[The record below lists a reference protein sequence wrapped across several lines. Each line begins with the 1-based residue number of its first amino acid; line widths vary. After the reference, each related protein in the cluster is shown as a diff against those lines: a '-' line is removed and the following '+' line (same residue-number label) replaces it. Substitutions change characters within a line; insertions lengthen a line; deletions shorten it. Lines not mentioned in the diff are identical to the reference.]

1 MNVVTRFAPSPTG
14 YLHVWWLRTCL
25 YNYLYAKN
33 TWGKFMLRIEDT
45 DRTRYIEWAIENM
58 VEMLTKLWLTIDE
71 GPNNPWK
78 VGPYLQSQR
87 LDIYKKY
94 IQQLLDNDKAYYC
107 FCSSD
112 RLDKLRKQQ
121 EELSLPTKYDKKCR
135 YLSPEE
141 VQEKLDAW
149 EPYTIRL
156 KVPENQF
163 VKFKDHVKWKIEINT
178 KDIDEQ
184 VLMKTDGF
192 PTYHLANVVDDHLM
206 EITHVIRWEEWVPST
221 PKHILLYQAFGW
233 DAPEFV
239 HLPLLLWMDKK
250 KLSKRQWDVAVEK
263 YIEKGYLIEALINYM
278 AFLGWNPKSTQE
290 IFSMQELI
298 DNFKLEN
305 LNKSG
310 AVFDVS
316 KLDWYNS
323 KYLAA
328 GNIDDIYEKFIAWT
342 KIYDK
347 DFYEN
352 TLLKSD
358 NEYNK
363 NVLNELK
370 TKIKKFDEFKAQT
383 SFFYT
388 EDISVD
394 TSIMLN
400 EKMKIT
406 DMEIVKA
413 GLLLT
418 LNTLRNLEWEIESTA
433 QAKTI
438 FIEAIKDA
446 WMKNWQVLWPVRVA
460 LTWEQFSPW
469 ALEMMYIL
477 GKDKSINRL
486 EKLMENL

>member
-1 MNVVTRFAPSPTG
+1 MNVVTRFAPSPTW

-33 TWGKFMLRIEDT
+33 TGGKFMLRIEDT
-45 DRTRYIEWAIENM
+45 DRSRYVEWAIENM
-58 VEMLTKLWLTIDE
+58 VEMLTKLWLNIDE
-71 GPNNPWK
+71 GPNNPWNAW
-78 VGPYLQSQR
+78 PYLQSER

-94 IQQLLDNDKAYYC
+94 VQKLLDEDKAYYC

-112 RLDKLRKQQ
+112 RLDKLRKEQ
-121 EELSLPTKYDKKCR
+121 EQLSLPTKYDKKCR
-135 YLSPEE
+135 YLSEDE
-141 VQEKLDAW
+141 IKEKLEAG

-156 KVPENQF
+156 KVPENQI
-163 VKFKDHVKWKIEINT
+163 VKFKDTVKWKIEINT

-221 PKHILLYQAFGW
+221 PKHILLYGAFGW
-233 DAPEFV
+233 EAPEFV

-263 YIEKGYLIEALINYM
+263 YIEKGYLVDALINYM
-278 AFLGWNPKSTQE
+278 AFLGWNPKSTEE
-290 IFSMQELI
+290 IFSMDELI
-298 DNFKLEN
+298 ANFKLEN

-310 AVFDVS
+310 AVFDVE
-316 KLDWYNS
+316 KLNWYNS
-323 KYLAA
+323 KYLVAWDI
-328 GNIDDIYEKFIAWT
+328 NDIYEKFMAWAE
-342 KIYDK
+342 IYDNN
-347 DFYEN
+347 FYKN
-352 TLLKSD
+352 TLLKAD

-363 NVLNELK
+363 SVLLELK
-370 TKIKKFDEFKAQT
+370 TKIKKFDEFKEQT
-383 SFFYT
+383 TFFYSD
-388 EDISVD
+388 DIKVD
-394 TSIMLN
+394 TDIMLN

-406 DMEIVKA
+406 NMEIVKN
-413 GLLLT
+413 GLNLT
-418 LNTLRNLEWEIESTA
+418 LNTLKNLEWEIESID
-433 QAKTI
+433 QIKTI
-438 FIEAIKDA
+438 FIEAIKEA

-460 LTWEQFSPW
+460 LTWEKFSPW

-486 EKLMENL
+486 ETLMENL